1 MLATAIL
8 LLSNLDL
15 PSRMVP
21 MRYWVL
27 ALICLL
33 CYGMSWAKD
42 IAIITNKGNATSEL
56 SLRELIKIFEQ
67 EWQNWESGKKIYLIL
82 QETGSPEKQ
91 IVLRKIY
98 RKANDDDLKKFWLG
112 KIFRGEIATFPKTLS
127 SNEAV
132 KRFVS
137 QAVNAIGFIDSAF
150 VDDSI
155 KVLRIDGKFPGE
167 RGYVLPDGAAE

>member
-1 MLATAIL
+1 MRCASPQPKHNSRVSLEE
-8 LLSNLDL
+8 LSKIFAQE
-15 PSRMVP
+15 RQ
-21 MRYWVL
+21 YWV
-27 ALICLL
+27 I
-33 CYGMSWAKD
+33 
-42 IAIITNKGNATSEL
+42 
-56 SLRELIKIFEQ
+56 
-67 EWQNWESGKKIYLIL
+67 GKKIYLVL
-82 QETGSPEKQ
+82 QEAGSPEKQ
-91 IVLRKIY
+91 VVLKKIY
-98 RKANDDDLKKFWLG
+98 RKANDDELKKFWLG

-155 KVLRIDGKFPGE
+155 KVLRIDGKLPGE